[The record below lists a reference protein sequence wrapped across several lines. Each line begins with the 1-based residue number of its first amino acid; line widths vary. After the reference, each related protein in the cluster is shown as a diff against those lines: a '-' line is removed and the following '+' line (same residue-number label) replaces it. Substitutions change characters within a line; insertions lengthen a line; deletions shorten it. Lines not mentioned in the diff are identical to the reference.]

1 MTSKKRIFGVLSTI
15 FSMAGTLLL
24 IISYTISTNPT
35 SGELFIIKSSFFSA
49 LGSLVISI
57 ILSFIGILTGE
68 RGFLKFT
75 GILPFLC
82 FPLTKRGGHQ
92 VPLHPS
98 LKLYFLPLV
107 R

>member
-35 SGELFIIKSSFFSA
+35 SGELMIIKSSFFSA

-57 ILSFIGILTGE
+57 ILGFIGILTGE

-75 GILPFLC
+75 GILIVFLMVVG
-82 FPLTKRGGHQ
+82 LI
-92 VPLHPS
+92 VV
-98 LKLYFLPLV
+98 FLSMALLGFREP
-107 R
+107 